1 MTSFTEKEALE
12 DLQREYEQNG
22 DNQLY
27 IAGLEDLIE
36 TLLKTIE
43 EFRGSDK

>member
-1 MTSFTEKEALE
+1 MKSFTEKEALE
-12 DLQREYEQNG
+12 DLRREYEQSG
-22 DNQLY
+22 DNQEY

-43 EFRGSDK
+43 EFRADK

>member
-1 MTSFTEKEALE
+1 MKSFTVKEALE
-12 DLQREYEQNG
+12 DLRREYEQSG

>member
-1 MTSFTEKEALE
+1 MKSYTEKEALE
-12 DLQREYEQNG
+12 NLRREYEQSG
-22 DNQLY
+22 DNQKY

-43 EFRGSDK
+43 EFRADK